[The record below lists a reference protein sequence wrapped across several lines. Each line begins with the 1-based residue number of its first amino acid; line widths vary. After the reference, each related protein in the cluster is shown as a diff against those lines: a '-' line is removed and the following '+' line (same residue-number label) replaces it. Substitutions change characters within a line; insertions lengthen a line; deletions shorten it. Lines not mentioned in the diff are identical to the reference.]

1 MTNPKPSNQ
10 ASSAHSSASKHIPLK
25 PMDGEGLLSK
35 IYTRSFTGHFRS
47 LRMLGC
53 GLLFLLYF
61 GTCWLTIDGRQAVL
75 FDLPTRQFH
84 VFTLT
89 FWPQDLLLLGYLLL
103 ICAFGLFT
111 ITVFAGR
118 IWCGYTCPQS
128 VFTWLFM
135 WIEKITEGERYQRIK
150 QDQQG
155 VTAVIWLKKAAKHSL
170 WLLVALTTALTFVG
184 YFTPMQ
190 SLVVDVF
197 SLDVSGMALFW
208 ISFFTIATY
217 LNAGYLRE
225 KVCLHMCPYARFQ
238 SVMFDNDTLIVAY
251 DTARGEPRGSRKR
264 GEDYQTQNLGSC
276 IDCTLCVQVCPTG
289 IDIRQGLQYE
299 CIGCAACVDVCNDVM
314 DKMHYRKGLIRY
326 TTENALQKG
335 KTQWLRLRLIGY
347 LSALLIAMVL
357 FGISIAH
364 QKSFT
369 FDVIKDSSVV
379 YRTLSDGRI
388 ENIYLL
394 KMGNKTT
401 QPLTMTLTVDGIA
414 GLGINGASDNTPL
427 QFTLAPQGVEQHLIR
442 LQVPKSSISQFSQ
455 PLQFQLQHDNK
466 QIKVESRFNGVN
478 P

>member
-1 MTNPKPSNQ
+1 M
-10 ASSAHSSASKHIPLK
+10 
-25 PMDGEGLLSK
+25 
-35 IYTRSFTGHFRS
+35 
-47 LRMLGC
+47 
-53 GLLFLLYF
+53 
-61 GTCWLTIDGRQAVL
+61 
-75 FDLPTRQFH
+75 
-84 VFTLT
+84 
-89 FWPQDLLLLGYLLL
+89 
-103 ICAFGLFT
+103 
-111 ITVFAGR
+111 
-118 IWCGYTCPQS
+118 
-128 VFTWLFM
+128 
-135 WIEKITEGERYQRIK
+135 
-150 QDQQG
+150 
-155 VTAVIWLKKAAKHSL
+155 
-170 WLLVALTTALTFVG
+170 
-184 YFTPMQ
+184 
-190 SLVVDVF
+190 
-197 SLDVSGMALFW
+197 
-208 ISFFTIATY
+208 
-217 LNAGYLRE
+217 
-225 KVCLHMCPYARFQ
+225 
-238 SVMFDNDTLIVAY
+238 
-251 DTARGEPRGSRKR
+251 
-264 GEDYQTQNLGSC
+264 
-276 IDCTLCVQVCPTG
+276 CPTG

-442 LQVPKSSISQFSQ
+442 LQVPTSSISQFSQ

-466 QIKVESRFNGVN
+466 QIQVESRFNGVN